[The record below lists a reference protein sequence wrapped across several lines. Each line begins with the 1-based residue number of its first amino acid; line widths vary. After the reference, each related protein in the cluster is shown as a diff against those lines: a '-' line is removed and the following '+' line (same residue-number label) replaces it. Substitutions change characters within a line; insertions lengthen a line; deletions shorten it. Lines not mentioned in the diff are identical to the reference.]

1 MPISQDGNRIIHG
14 VTFPPHFTD
23 FHALLWLYRFAPR
36 LTSDP
41 AWRPTGAIDSNPSE
55 IPYTGLGRFQHAK
68 QIGQMLYPKAFEWH
82 SWSDLIVEKACTTTS
97 FGKPEGVAQAISNI
111 LAISGPGACLLGSSR
126 IFNPITGKSPTIRS
140 LCDAGIAPIVMT
152 LYGPRRAGVPFRKGR
167 AELIEVTLEN
177 GRRFTSTAN
186 HRVLTARGYIRVGS
200 LSIGSRLFG
209 YEQTLQSSIS
219 DNGPLTHGLDVRHS
233 RKKVGDF
240 QADYPPDLYSD
251 DEQLLAAIGADR
263 SFAPSRDDVPVR
275 SRCVYS
281 RADDLGRER
290 KYTRPCSLIARP
302 SNSDFWDQDFRKN
315 GFEGCLPD
323 PETLERNASSC
334 EQFALFCQTT
344 HRLLPSGELNH
355 DVEHRQTACGVIEPK
370 PCEFFDQTYA
380 LKVSEIPVA
389 SITNAGYHDFY
400 DLTVPIAHH
409 YFAEGAIHHNS
420 GKSTAIGLHALE
432 FWQCAP
438 LDTAVIIASKTI
450 ESAKKRIW
458 REVSRLYSIF
468 SQVVGGYRDAQI
480 GSSPRPFI
488 CPVIPSSRKK
498 DEAHGLFVT
507 ALHGKEL
514 EKEIGYIKGFHPRRI
529 LVVADELDSLEEGGQ
544 ALVDTFIDNLQTGTE
559 EAQFIALGND
569 PSLFNALGAMMQPEM
584 GKPVTLAHKEWTS
597 ATGATCLRLDAWDS
611 PNLKD
616 NNKWT
621 GLVRQQ
627 DIDNITR
634 NGVEMNSPSVWI
646 QLHGLH
652 PPEGA
657 DNTVLSEAA
666 IIRFHCKEKVLWQGS
681 FISSAALD
689 PGFGGDPCV
698 LRTFKRGNDATG
710 NFRAFCDE
718 IIIIPID
725 AGDKYKP
732 AEYQISE
739 KVIAVCKARSIPP
752 DEFVIGGTG
761 TGRGTPSVI
770 QREWSPRI
778 HICLEGG
785 APSNLPVSDEDPR
798 PAKVLYDRRVTELWF
813 SIRQFVEADI
823 LRGLDDKTALQLCS
837 RKISKVGSGG
847 NWKDSIEKKEEMAA
861 SPNEADTLG
870 FYIDLLRTKGITA
883 VVETQVKSHASEDFE
898 REVREQ
904 DFDSGQTYQGELED
918 SVF

>member
-1 MPISQDGNRIIHG
+1 MKNCPVGNRVIHG

-23 FHALLWLYRFAPR
+23 FHALLWLFHFAPR
-36 LTSDP
+36 LTIDP
-41 AWRPTGAIDSNPSE
+41 YWRPAGAIDSNPSE
-55 IPYTGLGRFQHAK
+55 LPYDGFGRFQHSK
-68 QIGQMLYPKAFEWH
+68 QIGQMLFPKAFEWH
-82 SWSDLIVEKACTTTS
+82 LWSDLIVEKACL
-97 FGKPEGVAQAISNI
+97 AHI
-111 LAISGPGACLLGSSR
+111 LAITGPGA
-126 IFNPITGKSPTIRS
+126 
-140 LCDAGIAPIVMT
+140 
-152 LYGPRRAGVPFRKGR
+152 
-167 AELIEVTLEN
+167 
-177 GRRFTSTAN
+177 
-186 HRVLTARGYIRVGS
+186 
-200 LSIGSRLFG
+200 
-209 YEQTLQSSIS
+209 
-219 DNGPLTHGLDVRHS
+219 
-233 RKKVGDF
+233 
-240 QADYPPDLYSD
+240 
-251 DEQLLAAIGADR
+251 
-263 SFAPSRDDVPVR
+263 
-275 SRCVYS
+275 
-281 RADDLGRER
+281 
-290 KYTRPCSLIARP
+290 
-302 SNSDFWDQDFRKN
+302 
-315 GFEGCLPD
+315 
-323 PETLERNASSC
+323 
-334 EQFALFCQTT
+334 
-344 HRLLPSGELNH
+344 
-355 DVEHRQTACGVIEPK
+355 
-370 PCEFFDQTYA
+370 
-380 LKVSEIPVA
+380 
-389 SITNAGYHDFY
+389 
-400 DLTVPIAHH
+400 
-409 YFAEGAIHHNS
+409 S
-420 GKSTAIGLHALE
+420 GKSTAIGLYALE

-458 REVSRLYSIF
+458 RETSRLYSIF
-468 SQVVGGYRDAQI
+468 SHLLGGYRDAQI

-569 PSLFNALGAMMQPEM
+569 PSLFNALGAMMQPEL

-597 ATGATCLRLDAWDS
+597 AKGATCLRLDAWDS

-616 NNKWT
+616 GNKWT

-666 IIRFHCKEKVLWQGS
+666 IIRFNCKDKVSWQQS
-681 FISSAALD
+681 FIASAALD

-698 LRTFKRGNDATG
+698 LRTFKRGNDETG
-710 NFRAFCDE
+710 KFRVCCDE

-732 AEYQISE
+732 AEYQIAE
-739 KVIAVCKARSIPP
+739 KTIAVCKARSIPP

-798 PAKVLYDRRVTELWF
+798 PAKLLYDRRVTELWF
-813 SIRQFVEADI
+813 SIRQFVEADL

-847 NWKDSIEKKEEMAA
+847 NWKDSIEKKEEMPA
-861 SPNEADTLG
+861 SPNEADALG
-870 FYIDLLRTKGITA
+870 FYIDLLRSKGITA
-883 VVETQVKSHASEDFE
+883 TISSPIKSQTSADLQRHVEEM
-898 REVREQ
+898 
-904 DFDSGQTYQGELED
+904 DFDAMPDCYSEELA
-918 SVF
+918 